1 MTDVV
6 CQLPNNAT
14 LYRESNGVGGHRYW
28 SDEIGGGVCVW
39 DTCLT
44 DESTLLA
51 AIVEEQRRAREEK
64 LNPTSAS
71 LPGFAEF
78 QQDIEKK
85 IREIF

>member
-1 MTDVV
+1 MSDIV
-6 CQLPNNAT
+6 CRLPNNAT

-51 AIVEEQRRAREEK
+51 AIVEEQRRAREEFHQKTIDEK
-64 LNPTSAS
+64 L
-71 LPGFAEF
+71 
-78 QQDIEKK
+78 KK
-85 IREIF
+85 GESK